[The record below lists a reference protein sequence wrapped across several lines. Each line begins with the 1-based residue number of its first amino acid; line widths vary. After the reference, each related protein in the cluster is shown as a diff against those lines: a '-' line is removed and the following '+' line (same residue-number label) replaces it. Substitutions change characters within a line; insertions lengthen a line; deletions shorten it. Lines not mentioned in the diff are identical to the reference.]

1 LFFTRRQPARQ
12 ATKVKKGE
20 DEMKKTKQQQQ
31 QCRAMAMMVNS
42 GAGERTSCQS
52 MKK

>member
-31 QCRAMAMMVNS
+31 CRAMAMMVNP
-42 GAGERTSCQS
+42 GADE
-52 MKK
+52 